1 MKDYGDAAMT
11 AFEWLGMTGLSAED
25 LLLNYKLYGSFDK
38 YESMD
43 KCRLSF
49 PNYDEV
55 HLAFK
60 SKMKEVHP
68 DKGGTTELAKA
79 VNHACCPFR
88 PVIVMFLISLSKST
102 ASLLNKMNCHLVT
115 QPCVFPI

>member
-1 MKDYGDAAMT
+1 MNYPNFFHEFSMKDYGDAAMT
-11 AFEWLGMTGLSAED
+11 AFEWLGMTGLSADD
-25 LLLNYKLYGSFDK
+25 LLLNYKLYDSFDN
-38 YESMD
+38 YERMD

-68 DKGGTTELAKA
+68 DKGGTTELAKRSITRGPSS
-79 VNHACCPFR
+79 N
-88 PVIVMFLISLSKST
+88 M
-102 ASLLNKMNCHLVT
+102 M
-115 QPCVFPI
+115 QE

>member
-11 AFEWLGMTGLSAED
+11 AFEWLCMTGLSAED

-43 KCRLSF
+43 KCTLSF
-49 PNYDEV
+49 DEV

-60 SKMKEVHP
+60 SRMKEVHP
-68 DKGGTTELAKA
+68 DKGGTTELD
-79 VNHACCPFR
+79 
-88 PVIVMFLISLSKST
+88 
-102 ASLLNKMNCHLVT
+102 
-115 QPCVFPI
+115 PCLTTIRKIL